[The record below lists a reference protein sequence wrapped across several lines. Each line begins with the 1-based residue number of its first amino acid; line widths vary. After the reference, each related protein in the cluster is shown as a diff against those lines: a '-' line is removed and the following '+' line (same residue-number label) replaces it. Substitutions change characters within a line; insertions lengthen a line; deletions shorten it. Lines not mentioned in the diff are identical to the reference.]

1 MQKERINLTPGLCQG
16 LKAQDKEYFVKDFN
30 CPGLW
35 LRVYPSGFKCWY
47 YHYRPRG
54 KKPAFVKLGRFE
66 MLNPSQARTRAKEIQ
81 GDIVK
86 GNDPLERR
94 KKWENQL
101 SFGEGLKGWFKNTLT
116 TPTFTLKPLKI

>member
-1 MQKERINLTPGLCQG
+1 MKSERINLTPGYCRD
-16 LKAQDKEYFVKDFN
+16 LKPRDKKYFVKDLN

-35 LRVYPSGFKCWY
+35 FQVLPSGFKTWY

-54 KKPAFVKLGRFE
+54 KKPSFIKLGRFE

-94 KKWENQL
+94 KK
-101 SFGEGLKGWFKNTLT
+101 
-116 TPTFTLKPLKI
+116 